1 MQKLTIYEI
10 SKLAG
15 VSITTVS
22 RVLNGSDKVN
32 TDTKMKVE
40 EVIRRYGYVPKQ
52 SARNFTRKDVL
63 AVGLLMDDIR
73 HAYMSELAYAINQE
87 LGIWKVEPVLCN
99 IPDIEREFITQVD
112 NLVERKVNGIIL
124 LGSVFENKICRV
136 AIEKRYSEL
145 PFVTVN
151 ANLALPNVR
160 EVLQDQ
166 IQGTREAVSYLYQ
179 CGKRKIGW
187 IYYHKSHS
195 DRKKHEGFLQGV
207 SEYKLPADYM
217 CETDDKS
224 LEEGIRATEILLG
237 SHPDTDA
244 IIYSSDSLAVGGIH
258 YMNRNG
264 IPIPDRIAV
273 IGFNNSRSAKECYP
287 TLTSID
293 NRTNEAGRAA
303 AQMMID
309 ILNGQKTENRMLV
322 CGLEIR
328 ESTSK
333 RDEERN
339 FL

>member
-1 MQKLTIYEI
+1 MDIQKLTIYEI

-32 TDTKMKVE
+32 AETKMKVE
-40 EVIRRYGYVPKQ
+40 EVIHRYGYVPKH
-52 SARNFTRKDVL
+52 SARNFTRNEAL

-112 NLVERKVNGIIL
+112 NLVEKKVNGIIL

-136 AIEKRYSEL
+136 AIEKRYSEM

-166 IQGTREAVSYLYQ
+166 IQGTRDAVKYLFQ

-195 DRKKHEGFLQGV
+195 DKKKHEGFLQGV
-207 SEYKLPADYM
+207 KKYKLPADYM
-217 CETDDKS
+217 CETNDKS
-224 LEEGIRATEILLG
+224 LEEGIRATEMLI
-237 SHPDTDA
+237 SSNPDTDA

-264 IPIPDRIAV
+264 ISIPDQIAV
-273 IGFNNSRSAKECYP
+273 VGFNNSRSAKECYP

-293 NRTNEAGRAA
+293 NKTSDSGRAA

-322 CGLEIR
+322 CGLEVR
-328 ESTSK
+328 ESTP
-333 RDEERN
+333 
-339 FL
+339 

>member
-32 TDTKMKVE
+32 SDTKTKVE
-40 EVIRRYGYVPKQ
+40 EVIKRYGYVPKQ
-52 SARNFTRKDVL
+52 SARNFTRKEAF

-87 LGIWKVEPVLCN
+87 LSIWKVEPILCN
-99 IPDIEREFITQVD
+99 IPDIERGFITQVD
-112 NLVERKVNGIIL
+112 NLVEKKVNGIIL
-124 LGSVFENKICRV
+124 LGSVFENKICKV
-136 AIEKRYSEL
+136 AIEKRYSEM

-160 EVLQDQ
+160 EVLQEQ
-166 IQGTREAVSYLYQ
+166 ILGTRDAVRYLYQ
-179 CGKRKIGW
+179 CGRRKIGW

-195 DRKKHEGFLQGV
+195 DRKKHEGFLQGAE
-207 SEYKLPADYM
+207 EYKLPTDYM
-217 CETDDKS
+217 CETESKS
-224 LEEGIRATEILLG
+224 LEEGIRATELLLG

-264 IPIPDRIAV
+264 IPVPERIAV

-293 NRTNEAGRAA
+293 NKSSDAGRAA

-309 ILNGQKTENRMLV
+309 ILNGQKTENRMLL

-328 ESTSK
+328 ESTP
-333 RDEERN
+333 
-339 FL
+339 